1 MLIGV
6 SKFGPVRFL
15 PEKNSQTE
23 KKKETRNR
31 IGTGPNRPVPV
42 RFRSSFLS
50 KKPDKPIAYFGLFNR
65 LFNGLCNGLL
75 MDFY

>member
-15 PEKNSQTE
+15 PEKNSQTG

-31 IGTGPNRPVPV
+31 TGTGPNRPVPV
-42 RFRSSFLS
+42 QFFIQKTGQTYS
-50 KKPDKPIAYFGLFNR
+50 LFWA
-65 LFNGLCNGLL
+65 F
-75 MDFY
+75 